1 MPPHAPKM
9 RSGGECCGEE
19 EGAARRALRSETG
32 GSGWALGSRSH
43 LDSALSSLTWGDVQR
58 AMDRGPPHIY
68 IYICTGATA
77 SGAPLA
83 RALSSGRAELY

>member
-19 EGAARRALRSETG
+19 EGAARRAVRSETG

-43 LDSALSSLTWGDVQR
+43 LDSALSSLTWGDIQR

-68 IYICTGATA
+68 ICVYWRDG
-77 SGAPLA
+77 
-83 RALSSGRAELY
+83 